1 MRGRMMQTPLLI
13 SSLIEHAGRVYGT
26 QEIVSRTVEGP
37 IHRYTWLDAR
47 NRSIQ
52 LAQALGAHGITAGDR
67 IGTLGWNTY
76 RHLELYY
83 GISGMGA
90 VCHTLNPRL
99 HPTELGYIVN
109 HAEDRILFVDL
120 TFVPLA
126 EAVAD
131 KLPGVERYVVLTDSE
146 NMPETALSNAIA
158 YEDFIAGSDGDYE
171 WPVLDEGDAAALC
184 YTSGT
189 TGHPKGA
196 LYTHRSTVLH
206 AFGVAMPDVFN
217 MRPSTCVLPIV
228 PLFHACSWG
237 IAYSAPLAGA
247 KVVFPGPRYD
257 PEALTDL
264 MTAESVNYCAG
275 VPSVFIP
282 LVQYWRDHG
291 NKPPS
296 LAMAVMGGT
305 APPPSLCAALE
316 EDFGIEFR
324 HAWGMT
330 EMSPLGTVNTLM
342 PEHRVLPLEQ
352 RRIFQTKQG
361 RPPFGVE
368 VRIVDDDGN
377 RLPQDGVT
385 FGELQVR
392 GPWVIQSY
400 FKDDESRLTED
411 GWFPTGDVA
420 TIDSQCYIHITD
432 RSKDLIKSGGEWI
445 SSIDVENTAMGHD
458 DIVMA
463 AVIGIPDERWDER
476 PILIAVAAPDSNPT
490 KESVLE
496 HLAGTLAKWQLP
508 DEVYFVDELPMGATG
523 KVQKTKLREQYAAE

>member
-1 MRGRMMQTPLLI
+1 
-13 SSLIEHAGRVYGT
+13 
-26 QEIVSRTVEGP
+26 
-37 IHRYTWLDAR
+37 
-47 NRSIQ
+47 
-52 LAQALGAHGITAGDR
+52 
-67 IGTLGWNTY
+67 
-76 RHLELYY
+76 
-83 GISGMGA
+83 
-90 VCHTLNPRL
+90 
-99 HPTELGYIVN
+99 
-109 HAEDRILFVDL
+109 
-120 TFVPLA
+120 
-126 EAVAD
+126 
-131 KLPGVERYVVLTDSE
+131 
-146 NMPETALSNAIA
+146 
-158 YEDFIAGSDGDYE
+158 
-171 WPVLDEGDAAALC
+171 
-184 YTSGT
+184 
-189 TGHPKGA
+189 
-196 LYTHRSTVLH
+196 
-206 AFGVAMPDVFN
+206 

-247 KVVFPGPRYD
+247 KIVFPGPRYD

-342 PEHRVLPLEQ
+342 PEHRALPLEQ

-377 RLPQDGVT
+377 RLPHDGIV

-458 DIVMA
+458 V
-463 AVIGIPDERWDER
+463 
-476 PILIAVAAPDSNPT
+476 
-490 KESVLE
+490 
-496 HLAGTLAKWQLP
+496 QLP
-508 DEVYFVDELPMGATG
+508 LRSKRQLQLALGRHVFLNSSPIGQVPLPPHPVHRVHDALGVLLGRVGIVVKPVIPWGQMRVGLPQHG
-523 KVQKTKLREQYAAE
+523 HEPLF